1 MMMLKR
7 IWIIFTRDLKVNT
20 REFMTIYMMVIPL
33 ILAVGINFLS
43 PGVND
48 TSVNLALIKNEN
60 PEQAVYFNDFA
71 HVELFSDEQKVE
83 DRVRT
88 RDDVVGILPKDNGY
102 YIMTQGNESEMVIE
116 YAKLLNVLYESDVQ
130 LEDACSEIIEFG
142 RTVPPL
148 KKMLVNMLLLMIS
161 MLAGMLISMNIVEE
175 KADNTVS
182 AINVTPI
189 SRRAFILGKGFTGMF
204 VALFSSISVI
214 LITGFYTVNLGQ
226 AALVVFSLT
235 ILSLLIGFIQGLN
248 SDDAMEAAGNVKLMF
263 LPMAGSIAGYE
274 LVTGNWRIFFYW
286 SPFYWAY
293 RANDMILSKS
303 GTWPQLIFSIGIILA
318 ICGAAYA
325 LLAPRIRKG
334 LQQ

>member
-1 MMMLKR
+1 MLKK
-7 IWIIFTRDLKVNT
+7 IWIIFTRDIKVNT
-20 REFMTIYMMVIPL
+20 REFMTLYMMIIPL
-33 ILAVGINFLS
+33 VLAVGINFLS
-43 PGVND
+43 PSIND
-48 TSVNLALIKNEN
+48 TSVNFALIENEN
-60 PEQAVYFNDFA
+60 PGQVAYFDDFA
-71 HVELFSDEQKVE
+71 HTELFNDKQRVE
-83 DRVRT
+83 DRVMA

-130 LEDACSEIIEFG
+130 LEDARSEIIEFG

-148 KKMLVNMLLLMIS
+148 KKMLVNMLLLLIS
-161 MLAGMLISMNIVEE
+161 MLAGMLIAMNILEE
-175 KADNTVS
+175 KVDNTVS
-182 AINVTPI
+182 AINVTPT
-189 SRRAFILGKGFTGMF
+189 SRSAFILGKSFTGMF
-204 VALFSSISVI
+204 VALFSSIACL
-214 LITGFYTVNLGQ
+214 LITGFYNVNLGQ

-248 SDDAMEAAGNVKLMF
+248 SDDAMEAAGSVKLMF

-274 LVTGNWRIFFYW
+274 LVTGNWKIFFYW

-303 GTWPQLIFSIGIILA
+303 GTWPQLILYIGIILA
-318 ICGAAYA
+318 ICGAVYA

-334 LQQ
+334 LQ